1 MYNYVSCYCEI
12 ILQSITPFP
21 LGACKVVHSYLWLVC
36 YYGIQD
42 YDYVFYTV
50 LFRLCHQHEF
60 KTFKIMNWK
69 IARNF
74 EKKDIL
80 VRDLKFSFWHLNY
93 I

>member
-21 LGACKVVHSYLWLVC
+21 LGACKVVHSFPWLVC

-50 LFRLCHQHEF
+50 CCLDYAINMNSNIQNHELENSKNFR
-60 KTFKIMNWK
+60 
-69 IARNF
+69 
-74 EKKDIL
+74 EKRHI
-80 VRDLKFSFWHLNY
+80 S
-93 I
+93 